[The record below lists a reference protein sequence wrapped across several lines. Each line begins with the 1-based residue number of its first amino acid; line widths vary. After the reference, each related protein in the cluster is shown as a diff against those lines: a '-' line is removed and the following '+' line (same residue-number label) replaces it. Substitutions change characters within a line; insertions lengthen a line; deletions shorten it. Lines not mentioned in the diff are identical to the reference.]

1 MYFFRKYKERMIVT
15 LVAIILLII
24 IGITNNNREEMTFFE
39 KRVGGFLSPITNIS
53 SWMTN
58 GIGSSFN
65 SIKETFDA
73 KNENILLREQILM
86 LESENRDLNNIIGKT
101 DYLKKEQEMLKPSNY
116 SFIKAHVSAKES
128 GNWYDKFT
136 IDKGSVDGIQKDDT
150 VIAATEVED
159 SIYQEGL
166 VGKVLDVG
174 PNWAKVVTIIDE
186 LNSVSFK
193 IIRTGDGG
201 VVSGTLESSLEG
213 FLYDF
218 GADVILG
225 DKLYT
230 SGLGGVYI
238 KDLYLGEVSEILIN
252 QEELTKRIIIKPAI
266 DFKKI
271 YNVYIIAK

>member
-101 DYLKKEQEMLKPSNY
+101 DYLKKEQEMLKQSNY

-174 PNWAKVVTIIDE
+174 ANWAKVVTIIDE

-201 VVSGTLESSLEG
+201 VVSGTLESSLDG

>member
-53 SWMTN
+53 SWMAN

-73 KNENILLREQILM
+73 KNENILLREQIQM

-101 DYLKKEQEMLKPSNY
+101 DYLKKEQEMLKQSNY
-116 SFIKAHVSAKES
+116 SFIKARVSAKES

-136 IDKGSVDGIQKDDT
+136 IDKGYNDGIKKDDT
-150 VIAATEVED
+150 VIAATELED

-218 GADVILG
+218 SSDVILG

>member
-53 SWMTN
+53 SWMAN

-101 DYLKKEQEMLKPSNY
+101 DYLKKEQEMLKQSNY

-252 QEELTKRIIIKPAI
+252 QEELTKQIGR
-266 DFKKI
+266 
-271 YNVYIIAK
+271 VHV

>member
-24 IGITNNNREEMTFFE
+24 IGITNNNRESMTFFE
-39 KRVGGFLSPITNIS
+39 KSVGSILSPITNAS
-53 SWMTN
+53 SWVTH

-65 SIKETFDA
+65 SIKDTFEA
-73 KNENILLREQILM
+73 KSENKLLKENIKI

-101 DYLKKEQEMLKPSNY
+101 DYLKKEQEMLKNSNY
-116 SFIKAHVSAKES
+116 SFIKASVSAKEP

-136 IDKGSVDGIQKDDT
+136 IDKGSADGIAKDDT
-150 VIAATEVED
+150 VIAAIEVENN
-159 SIYQEGL
+159 IYQEGL

-174 PNWAKVVTIIDE
+174 TNWAKVATIIDE

-201 VVSGTLESSLEG
+201 VVSGTLDSSLEG

-218 GADVILG
+218 GSDVIVG

-230 SGLGGVYI
+230 SGLGEVYL
-238 KDLYLGEVSEILIN
+238 KDLYLGEVSEVLIN

>member
-73 KNENILLREQILM
+73 KNENILLREQIQM

-101 DYLKKEQEMLKPSNY
+101 DYLKKEQEMLKQSNY

>member
-24 IGITNNNREEMTFFE
+24 IGITNSNRVGMTYFE
-39 KRVGGFLSPITNIS
+39 KTVGGVLSPITSIS
-53 SWMTN
+53 SWVTN
-58 GIGSSFN
+58 GIGSSLK
-65 SIKETFDA
+65 SIGEIFDA
-73 KNENILLREQILM
+73 KSENILLKEQIKV

-101 DYLKKEQEMLKPSNY
+101 DYLKKEQEMLKQSSY
-116 SFIKAHVSAKES
+116 SFIKASVSAKEP

-136 IDKGSVDGIQKDDT
+136 INKGSDEGIQKDDT
-150 VIAATEVED
+150 VIAAIELED
-159 SIYQEGL
+159 NIYQEGL
-166 VGKVLDVG
+166 VGKVLEVG
-174 PNWAKVVTIIDE
+174 TNWAKVVTIIDE

-218 GADVILG
+218 SSDVIVG

-238 KDLYLGEVSEILIN
+238 KDLYLGEVSEVVIN
-252 QEELTKRIIIKPAI
+252 QEELTKRIKINPAI

-271 YNVYIIAK
+271 NNVYIIAK